1 MPIKTNQ
8 LILCLAIFNTVIAK
22 AQDTKIYIV
31 NPGQTI
37 QDVIPDT
44 IRYSYPEFRMGNV
57 LFPRNE
63 VATAMVN
70 YNLMLGEMQFI
81 DPKGDT
87 LFIGDPEKFDRIAI
101 GADTFFYNRGYLK
114 QLAYKSKVRLLQ
126 KQTIR
131 MASRTTL
138 GVFDQPAQG
147 AASTYSS
154 FIGNTHDV
162 TLRTNQKITFKKET
176 YYFLM
181 DRNQMLYPLSLKNL
195 QLLFPKDRKLLETSF
210 QGRNIYDP
218 TTIHLLILYFNEPS
232 L

>member
-1 MPIKTNQ
+1 MRNCINS
-8 LILCLAIFNTVIAK
+8 LFFSIAAFTSVTTK

-37 QDVIPDT
+37 QEVIPDT
-44 IRYSYPEFRMGNV
+44 IRYSYPDFRSGIVM
-57 LFPRNE
+57 FPQNE
-63 VATAMVN
+63 AATAMVN

-87 LFIGDPEKFDRIAI
+87 LYIGDPQKFDRIAV
-101 GADTFFYNRGYLK
+101 GLDTFFFNKGYLR
-114 QLAYKSKVRLLQ
+114 QMAYKNKVRLLQ
-126 KQTIR
+126 RQTIR

-147 AASTYSS
+147 AATTYSS

-181 DRNQMLYPLSLKNL
+181 DHNQTLYPLSLKNL
-195 QLLFPKDRKLLETSF
+195 QMLFPKDKKVLESSF
-210 QGRNIYDP
+210 RGKNIYDP
-218 TTIHLLILYFNEPS
+218 PTLRLLVLYFLEPQP
-232 L
+232 